1 MAKVKGLRWYILAL
15 VAVGTVINYLDRN
28 VLGILAPQLKD
39 ELHFSTEQYSYIV
52 AAFGF
57 CYAFMQP
64 VAGYV
69 IDFLKLRLG
78 FFIFAL
84 AWGLACA
91 LHAFAGGWQSMAGFR
106 ALLGVSEA
114 GAIPSAV
121 KTATVWFPPQE
132 RSVAAGWVTT
142 GSSIGA
148 MIAPPLV
155 IWLSLTWG
163 WQAAFMT
170 TGLMAVGM
178 AFVWLLLYRDPE
190 RHHRLSSQEHDHIL
204 GGQGTEPLSKPSLG
218 NVLGQRKFW
227 AIAAARFL
235 TEPAWQTFSFWIPLY
250 MISTRGMDIKQ
261 FALFAW
267 LPFLGSDLG
276 CILGGYLSPLL
287 VKLFNM
293 TRVNSRIAVVGVG
306 AVCMVGPG
314 LLGLVSSPISAILLF
329 SLGAFAHGM
338 LSSLLYALVTDVF
351 EKQDVA
357 TATGFGGMAG
367 YLGGTLFSLLLGQ
380 LASKVGYEP
389 LFVCLSVF
397 DIVAFLVVAA
407 VLGERRRKATPL
419 ASTTAS
425 IG

>member
-64 VAGYV
+64 VAGYL

-190 RHHRLSSQEHDHIL
+190 QPPSPQFP
-204 GGQGTEPLSKPSLG
+204 GTRSYPGRPG
-218 NVLGQRKFW
+218 NGATLETLPRECPGPAQVLGHRSSPFPDRTRLADLQLLDSAVHDQHAGNGHQAVR
-227 AIAAARFL
+227 AVCLAAVPGLGSRLHPGRLPVAAAR
-235 TEPAWQTFSFWIPLY
+235 Q
-250 MISTRGMDIKQ
+250 
-261 FALFAW
+261 ALQHDA
-267 LPFLGSDLG
+267 
-276 CILGGYLSPLL
+276 
-287 VKLFNM
+287 
-293 TRVNSRIAVVGVG
+293 
-306 AVCMVGPG
+306 
-314 LLGLVSSPISAILLF
+314 
-329 SLGAFAHGM
+329 
-338 LSSLLYALVTDVF
+338 
-351 EKQDVA
+351 
-357 TATGFGGMAG
+357 
-367 YLGGTLFSLLLGQ
+367 
-380 LASKVGYEP
+380 
-389 LFVCLSVF
+389 
-397 DIVAFLVVAA
+397 
-407 VLGERRRKATPL
+407 
-419 ASTTAS
+419 ASTPAS
-425 IG
+425 PSSASGPCA

>member
-28 VLGILAPQLKD
+28 ILGILAPQLKD

-64 VAGYV
+64 VAGYL

-91 LHAFAGGWQSMAGFR
+91 LHALAGGWQSMAGFR
-106 ALLGVSEA
+106 ALLGISEA

-132 RSVAAGWVTT
+132 RSVAAGRVTT

-148 MIAPPLV
+148 MFAPPLV
-155 IWLSLTWG
+155 SWLSLTWG

-170 TGLMAVGM
+170 TGMMAVGM

-190 RHHRLSSQEHDHIL
+190 RHHRLSSQKHDHIL

-276 CILGGYLSPLL
+276 CILGGYLAPF
-287 VKLFNM
+287 FNNRVGM
-293 TRVNSRIAVVGVG
+293 TLVNSRIAAIAVG
-306 AVCMVGPG
+306 AVCMIGPG
-314 LLGLVSSPISAILLF
+314 LMGLVNGPITAILLF
-329 SLGAFAHGM
+329 TLGGFAHQM
-338 LSSLLYALVTDVF
+338 LSSVLYALTTDTF
-351 EKQDVA
+351 PKQEVA
-357 TATGFGGMAG
+357 TATGLAGMAG
-367 YLGGTLFSLLLGQ
+367 SLVGTRFSLLLGH
-380 LASKVGYEP
+380 LANTVGSEP
-389 LFVCLSVF
+389 LFACLSVF
-397 DIVAFLVVAA
+397 DLIA
-407 VLGERRRKATPL
+407 VL
-419 ASTTAS
+419 
-425 IG
+425 IV